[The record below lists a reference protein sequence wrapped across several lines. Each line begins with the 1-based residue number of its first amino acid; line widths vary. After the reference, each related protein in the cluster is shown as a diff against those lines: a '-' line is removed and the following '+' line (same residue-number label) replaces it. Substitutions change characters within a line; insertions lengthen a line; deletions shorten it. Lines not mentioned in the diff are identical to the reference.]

1 METIQATV
9 NPRILTKANRLFTG
23 TLQGRIIEILQ
34 NARRAGATQVEITN
48 RDGFVIVNDNGKGI
62 EDFAKLLD
70 LGSSGWEDSLELSE
84 DPAGVGLFCLA
95 PREVTIRSRGRIAVI
110 HKDGWTGEPVKVISD
125 PEPCEGTVLA
135 FQDEPWQYER
145 VEPHAVFTGLRVMV
159 DGRFCPKV
167 EFVSDQAAA
176 HPDLGCRIAVLEA
189 GAIDEWHRVSRYSGR
204 WGDNVLVNFHGQV
217 VALHHCPVSEHHLH
231 FLIDMT
237 GEPTGIRLMLPA
249 RTQLVQNEAFTQL
262 LATMELEA
270 YRYLQKR
277 GHHRLPY
284 KEYLRA
290 QELGVTLP
298 EATPVYRAGLLCG
311 DTPEP
316 IEVPMPE
323 GFPLAKCYRFD
334 PNVNGR
340 QTDEANVHLL
350 AALGKFDGP
359 FVPVDI
365 GSQYDGYSWARLP
378 TISNVR
384 LKVGKV
390 LLEDDIWSGRLVCVD
405 QLAITVHTSDGRKWT
420 SPVCM
425 AVRPACGEQKNR
437 WWDEELLVTPQARDR
452 LNTSDILYHLGGYS
466 DDGDTWETQEYQFSE
481 QLDHFWDRLVGPDE
495 SLRRHVFEMVGSL
508 DNWRQITLT
517 PNGQMVIQLS
527 NGKKRKLQPP
537 S

>member
-1 METIQATV
+1 MQTIQATV
-9 NPRILTKANRLFTG
+9 NPRLLTKASRLFTG

-48 RDGFVIVNDNGKGI
+48 ADGWVTVRDNGGGI

-110 HKDGWTGEPVKVISD
+110 HENGWTGDPVKVITD

-135 FQDEPWQYER
+135 FQDEPWTSAEVDR
-145 VEPHAVFTGLRVMV
+145 NAVFCGMAVTL
-159 DGRFCPKV
+159 DGTLCPR
-167 EFVSDQAAA
+167 EPFISDQAAA
-176 HPDLGCRIAVLEA
+176 HPELGCRIEVREYADLNP
-189 GAIDEWHRVSRYSGR
+189 WHHSCNSDRYR
-204 WGDNVLVNFHGQV
+204 NNALVNFHGQV
-217 VALHHCPVSEHHLH
+217 VGFHHCPVSEHNLH

-249 RTQLVQNEAFTQL
+249 RTQLVENEAFAQL
-262 LATMELEA
+262 KSAMELEA
-270 YRYLQKR
+270 YGYLQKR

-290 QELGVTLP
+290 QELGVALP

-316 IEVPMPE
+316 IEVPMPK
-323 GFPLAKCYRFD
+323 GFPLAKCYRLD
-334 PNVNGR
+334 PNVKGR
-340 QTDEANVHLL
+340 ETDEANVHLL
-350 AALGKFDGP
+350 GALGKFDEP

-365 GSQYDGYSWARLP
+365 GSQYDGYSWAKLP
-378 TISNVR
+378 TAGKVR

-390 LLEDDIWSGRLVCVD
+390 LLEDAIWSGRLVCVD
-405 QLAITVHTSDGRKWT
+405 ELVITVHTSDGRKWT

-425 AVRPACGEQKNR
+425 AVRPVTGKQKHR
-437 WWDEELLVTPQARDR
+437 WMDEELLVTPEARDR

-495 SLRRHVFEMVGSL
+495 NLRRRIFETVGSL

-517 PNGQMVIQLS
+517 PDGRMVIQLKS
-527 NGKKRKLQPP
+527 GKKRKLHPP
-537 S
+537 R